1 MTKQIQPGVTVTT
14 ISTKKFKTIRILVRF
29 TTRHSAKTAAARTL
43 LTSLLETNSLHFPT
57 QTALSKELA
66 ALYGASFGI
75 NVAKKGNLHQ
85 VNVSMNVVN
94 GNYVGDENLFT
105 QVLSFLKEILFSPN
119 ITNERFD
126 EQTFQLEQENL
137 MAYLGSLEEDKQT
150 WASLQVQELYFA
162 DDVDQKIPSF
172 GTMAGVRE
180 CTATSL
186 VATYQSMLQED
197 QVDIF
202 VVGDISANEVE
213 QAFESWDWPKT
224 ERVHPEIFSEFDVT
238 NVIREKTV
246 IEPVVQAKL
255 NLAYHLDVYYD
266 DVFRFPA
273 MVFNGLFGGF
283 SHSKLFLNVREKES
297 LAYYASSNLDLFRG
311 MVTVQTGID
320 SKNRNRV
327 LKLIHEQLD
336 ALKRGEITPL
346 ELQQTKERI
355 KTQYYL
361 GKDYAQNLMEKVYY
375 EAWLPKAKKSEEQW
389 LEELAAVTKEDVQQ
403 LANRLSLQAIFFLE
417 GEDEHGEA

>member
-43 LTSLLETNSLHFPT
+43 LTSLLETNSLRFPT

-137 MAYLGSLEEDKQT
+137 IAYLGSLEEDKQT

-213 QAFESWDWPKT
+213 QVFESWDWPKT

-336 ALKRGEITPL
+336 ALKRGEITLL

-355 KTQYYL
+355 KTQHYL

-375 EAWLPKAKKSEEQW
+375 EAWLPKTKKTEEQW